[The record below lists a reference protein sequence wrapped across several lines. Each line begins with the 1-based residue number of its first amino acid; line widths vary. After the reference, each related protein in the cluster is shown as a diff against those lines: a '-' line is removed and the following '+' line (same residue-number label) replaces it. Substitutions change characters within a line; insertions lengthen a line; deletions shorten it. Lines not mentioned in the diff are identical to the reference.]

1 MKEILKEKLFS
12 LINLFFNDKTLKKK
26 ILSTQKQ
33 YSDKDIFKN
42 LKILIEKI
50 LNEKINLGSERYY
63 PFRWDWRYRHEW
75 PSSNNE

>member
-50 LNEKINLGSERYY
+50 FK
-63 PFRWDWRYRHEW
+63 
-75 PSSNNE
+75 